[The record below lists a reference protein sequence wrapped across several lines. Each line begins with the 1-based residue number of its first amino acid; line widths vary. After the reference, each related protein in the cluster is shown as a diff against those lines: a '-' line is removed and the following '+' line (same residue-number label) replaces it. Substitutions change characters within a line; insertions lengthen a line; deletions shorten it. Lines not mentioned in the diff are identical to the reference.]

1 MVLPAGYA
9 LRPLSPDDL
18 DMVADV
24 LLADDLMEAGQS
36 VLDEDFL
43 RDEWS
48 RAGFDLAT
56 DVWVVVE
63 GAGAILGYGQAARE
77 EPNVVES
84 WGVVHPDHRGRG
96 IGTALLDRIEERA
109 AELMAGGDARRLA
122 MGPVGALVGP
132 LPVAPVTP
140 SAGHRSLS
148 GRVTSTRLGCHVVG
162 ARSRTTSSGR
172 LSSRRPR

>member
-18 DMVADV
+18 DVVADV

-56 DVWVVVE
+56 DAWVVVE
-63 GAGAILGYGQAARE
+63 GAGANLGYGEAARE
-77 EPNVVES
+77 EPNIVES

-109 AELMAGGDARRLA
+109 A
-122 MGPVGALVGP
+122 
-132 LPVAPVTP
+132 
-140 SAGHRSLS
+140 
-148 GRVTSTRLGCHVVG
+148 
-162 ARSRTTSSGR
+162 
-172 LSSRRPR
+172 